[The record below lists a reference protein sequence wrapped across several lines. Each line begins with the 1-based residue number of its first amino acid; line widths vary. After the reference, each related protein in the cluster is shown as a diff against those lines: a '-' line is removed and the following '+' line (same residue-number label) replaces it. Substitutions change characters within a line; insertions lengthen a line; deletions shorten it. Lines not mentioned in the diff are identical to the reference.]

1 MTTHGIQ
8 SAITLYD
15 AGTYTLDQAA
25 RHAGQT
31 PEAMVRTLRRYGV
44 EARPADRGP
53 VGQAAAVAEATAEH
67 TPTGD

>member
-44 EARPADRGP
+44 EARPADRGSLGP
-53 VGQAAAVAEATAEH
+53 TAGAVEATGDRG
-67 TPTGD
+67 PTGD